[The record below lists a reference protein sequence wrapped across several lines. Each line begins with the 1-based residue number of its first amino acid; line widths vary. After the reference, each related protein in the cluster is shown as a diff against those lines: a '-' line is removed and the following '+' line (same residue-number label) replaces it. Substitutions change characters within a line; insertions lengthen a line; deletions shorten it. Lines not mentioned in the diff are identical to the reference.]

1 MHKQISLIVN
11 LEALG
16 CQTQPITYSGN
27 KKRLFSSQVA
37 MDKLQQMVGMGKFS
51 SSNTK
56 KLYCVAIFGGKIM
69 PYILEDVNTPFKTSP
84 LYHHEEI
91 LLLSFYLKILK

>member
-37 MDKLQQMVGMGKFS
+37 MDKLQQMVGTGKFS
-51 SSNTK
+51 SST
-56 KLYCVAIFGGKIM
+56 
-69 PYILEDVNTPFKTSP
+69 
-84 LYHHEEI
+84 
-91 LLLSFYLKILK
+91 